1 MDFSMEVVDG
11 KAVEEE
17 IIEQIKPE
25 PQEVVALKN
34 IANQNVANLVKID
47 MTSLEERSTVLK
59 GIEEFGL
66 ETIRKSSEKNS
77 LLQVPIKDLSRLGGE
92 GSEVAEG
99 LVALQHEMKNLDPSL
114 IDFTKTGF
122 LGKFFNPIR
131 TYFEKYQKAD
141 SVINDIVASLERGK
155 NTLKNDNTTL
165 EIEEVALRDLTKKLA
180 KEIEM
185 GSFMDEAISQEVDKA
200 RAANEDADKIRF
212 ISEEVLFPLRQRI
225 MDMQQMIIVNQQG
238 IMAIEVIRR
247 NNKELIRGVERAK
260 NVTISALRI
269 ATMVASAL
277 YNQKIVLKKIEM
289 LNETTNQ
296 LISGTANMLKQQ
308 GADIHKQSM
317 EANVSV
323 ETLKSAFSDTMAALE
338 AISTYKQEALP
349 KMKET
354 IAEFRE
360 LAEKGEKE
368 IQKLEKN
375 VQLGSVQ

>member
-77 LLQVPIKDLSRLGGE
+77 LLQVPIKDLSKLGGE

-296 LISGTANMLKQQ
+296 IISGTANMLKQQ

-323 ETLKSAFSDTMAALE
+323 ETLKSAFSDTMDALE

-375 VQLGSVQ
+375 VQLESVQ

>member
-77 LLQVPIKDLSRLGGE
+77 LLQVPIKDLSKLGGE
-92 GSEVAEG
+92 GSEVAKG
-99 LVALQHEMKNLDPSL
+99 LVALQREMKNLDPSL
-114 IDFTKTGF
+114 IDFTKNGF

-296 LISGTANMLKQQ
+296 LISSTANMLKQQ

-375 VQLGSVQ
+375 VQLGSAQ

>member
-77 LLQVPIKDLSRLGGE
+77 LLQVPIKDLSKLGGE

-114 IDFTKTGF
+114 IDFSKTGF

-375 VQLGSVQ
+375 VQLESVQ

>member
-17 IIEQIKPE
+17 VIEQIKPE

-77 LLQVPIKDLSRLGGE
+77 LLQVPIKDLSKLGGE

-99 LVALQHEMKNLDPSL
+99 LVALQREMKNLDPSL
-114 IDFTKTGF
+114 IDFSKTGF
-122 LGKFFNPIR
+122 LGKLFNPIR
-131 TYFEKYQKAD
+131 AYFEKYQKAD

-375 VQLGSVQ
+375 VQLESVQ

>member
-77 LLQVPIKDLSRLGGE
+77 LLQVPIKDLSKLGGE

-114 IDFTKTGF
+114 IDFSKTGF

-323 ETLKSAFSDTMAALE
+323 ETLKSAFSDTMDALE

>member
-77 LLQVPIKDLSRLGGE
+77 LLQVPIKDLSKLGGE

-99 LVALQHEMKNLDPSL
+99 LVALQREMKHLDPSL
-114 IDFTKTGF
+114 IDFSKTGF

>member
-77 LLQVPIKDLSRLGGE
+77 LLQVPIKDLSKLGGE

>member
-17 IIEQIKPE
+17 VIEQIKPE

-47 MTSLEERSTVLK
+47 MTSLEERSTVLR

-77 LLQVPIKDLSRLGGE
+77 LLQVPIKDLSKLGGE

-99 LVALQHEMKNLDPSL
+99 LVALQREMKNLDPSL
-114 IDFTKTGF
+114 IDFSKTGF
-122 LGKFFNPIR
+122 LGKLFNPIR
-131 TYFEKYQKAD
+131 AYFEKYQKAD

-200 RAANEDADKIRF
+200 RSANEDADKIRF

-375 VQLGSVQ
+375 VQLESVQ

>member
-338 AISTYKQEALP
+338 AISTYKEEALP

>member
-17 IIEQIKPE
+17 VIEQIKPE

-77 LLQVPIKDLSRLGGE
+77 LLQVPIKDLSKLGGE

-99 LVALQHEMKNLDPSL
+99 LVALQREMKNLDPSL
-114 IDFTKTGF
+114 IDFSKTGF
-122 LGKFFNPIR
+122 LGKLFNPIR
-131 TYFEKYQKAD
+131 AYFEKYQKAD

>member
-17 IIEQIKPE
+17 VIDQIKPE

-77 LLQVPIKDLSRLGGE
+77 LLQVPIKDLSKLGGE

-99 LVALQHEMKNLDPSL
+99 LVALQREMKNLDPSL
-114 IDFTKTGF
+114 IDFSKTGF
-122 LGKFFNPIR
+122 LGKLFNPIR
-131 TYFEKYQKAD
+131 AYFEKYQKAD

-375 VQLGSVQ
+375 VQLESVQ

>member
-1 MDFSMEVVDG
+1 MNFSMEVVDG

-77 LLQVPIKDLSRLGGE
+77 LLQVPIKDLSKLGGE

-114 IDFTKTGF
+114 IDFSKTGF

-323 ETLKSAFSDTMAALE
+323 ETLKSAFSDTMDALE